1 MLNKLISLKN
11 ILHITTW
18 YPNDYDSQL
27 GIFVKKHIQ
36 QGHTFAHN
44 VVIAII
50 ANPNVNK
57 PRVKVNR
64 QENFTEIIGYYRA
77 RPHSKWSNYRN
88 YLRIQTLVMQE
99 YLKLHIMPDFIHC
112 HVGEKSIA
120 LAKKFFDG
128 VPRFVTEHWS
138 GFLNGTF
145 DTYKE
150 KRRKTRIAEIN
161 TCKKLLVVSEAL
173 SIALKQYGVKI
184 PIDIVP
190 NVIEQGKVKSDY
202 TFPPKFVV
210 VADLV
215 DEVKNISGIIEAFKE
230 AKISS
235 STLTIIGDGA
245 DRSKLEEMA
254 EHSSIE
260 FLGRQENEWI
270 LEHLSDYD
278 ILIVNSN
285 TETYSMITAEALLC
299 GLPVVASKCGGPE
312 QFIEEGKNGWL
323 HDVGNTQQLTTHLQE
338 STNILP
344 SLIPEDI
351 SNDIKDKVNVII
363 VQEIFSGL
371 YV

>member
-1 MLNKLISLKN
+1 MKN

-50 ANPNVNK
+50 ANPTVNK
-57 PRVKVNR
+57 PRVKVNQ
-64 QENFTEIIGYYRA
+64 QESFTEIIGYYRA

-88 YLRIQTLVMQE
+88 YLRIQTLVMQA
-99 YLKLHIMPDFIHC
+99 YLKLHVMPDFIHC

-173 SIALKQYGVKI
+173 SSALKQYGVQI
-184 PIDIVP
+184 PIEIVP
-190 NVIEQGKVKSDY
+190 NVIEQGKVKSAY

-215 DEVKNISGIIEAFKE
+215 DEIKNISGIIEAFKE
-230 AKISS
+230 AKISG
-235 STLTIIGDGA
+235 STLTIIGDGP
-245 DRSKLEEMA
+245 DKRKLEEMA
-254 EHSSIE
+254 EHSSVDIKL
-260 FLGRQENEWI
+260 LGRQENEWV

-312 QFIEEGKNGWL
+312 QFIEHEKNGWL
-323 HDVGNTQQLTTHLQE
+323 VNVNDNAELSTMLTIAA
-338 STNILP
+338 N
-344 SLIPEDI
+344 SLSDMNPQDTINSIE
-351 SNDIKDKVNVII
+351 DKVNLRKT
-363 VQEIFSGL
+363 QEIFRAL
-371 YV
+371 YP

>member
-1 MLNKLISLKN
+1 MKN

-18 YPNDYDSQL
+18 YPNDYDRQL

-36 QGHTFAHN
+36 QGHAFASN

-50 ANPNVNK
+50 ANPTVNK

-64 QENFTEIIGYYRA
+64 QDNFTEIIGYYRA

-88 YLRIQTLVMQE
+88 YLRVQTLVMQA
-99 YLKLHIMPDFIHC
+99 YLKLNVMPDFIHC

-145 DTYKE
+145 ETYKE
-150 KRRKTRIAEIN
+150 KRQKTRIAEIN
-161 TCKKLLVVSEAL
+161 TCRKLLVVSEAL
-173 SIALKQYGVKI
+173 KVALTQYGVKI
-184 PIDIVP
+184 PIEIIP
-190 NVIEQGKVKSDY
+190 NIIEQGKVKSAY
-202 TFPPKFVV
+202 SIPPKFVV

-215 DEVKNISGIIEAFKE
+215 DEVKNVSGIIEAFRQ
-230 AKISS
+230 AKING
-235 STLTIIGDGA
+235 STLTIIGDGP
-245 DRSKLEEMA
+245 DRNKLEEIA
-254 EHSSIE
+254 EHSPIE
-260 FLGRQENEWI
+260 FLGRQENDWV

-278 ILIVNSN
+278 LLIVNSN

-299 GLPVVASKCGGPE
+299 GLPVIATKCGGPE
-312 QFIEEGKNGWL
+312 QFIEENKNGWL
-323 HDVGNTQQLTTHLQE
+323 HEVGNTEQLASHIQK
-338 STNILP
+338 SP
-344 SLIPEDI
+344 SVLLNLIPGDI
-351 SNDIKDKVNVII
+351 SNDIKDQVSLST
-363 VQEIFSGL
+363 VQQIFSQL